1 MFSVTVSSKESYR
14 LCYSLNQKVKLRD
27 LTATSYKIMRTS
39 VLRIIAFLFPSIF
52 LSKYLWYFVKFE
64 LNKNL

>member
-1 MFSVTVSSKESYR
+1 MFSVTVSSRESYK
-14 LCYSLNQKVKLRD
+14 LCYSLHQKVKLRD
-27 LTATSYKIMRTS
+27 LTVTSYKIMRTS